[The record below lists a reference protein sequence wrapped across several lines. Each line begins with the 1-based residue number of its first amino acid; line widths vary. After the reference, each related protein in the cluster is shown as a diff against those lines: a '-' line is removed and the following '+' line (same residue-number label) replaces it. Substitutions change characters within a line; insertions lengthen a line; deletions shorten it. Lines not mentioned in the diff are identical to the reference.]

1 MRTALIVAVFLL
13 FAVSALAQT
22 SSGAMQ
28 QDNPV
33 FRDIEKRIIGD
44 FFGRALGQ
52 AKSEED
58 EDENEGED
66 DDKGSRGK
74 SDKGG
79 KDKSAKGA
87 KGKSGQ
93 MPPGLAKR
101 DRLPPGLAKKLARG
115 EPLPPGLAKRDLPA
129 DLEAALP
136 KPGEGQERV
145 IAGEDV
151 VLIEQATGRVL
162 DILEGVLAGRDRN

>member
-13 FAVSALAQT
+13 FAVPALAQT

-33 FRDIEKRIIGD
+33 FREIEKRIIGD

-52 AKSEED
+52 AKGEED
-58 EDENEGED
+58 KD
-66 DDKGSRGK
+66 DDKGSKGK
-74 SDKGG
+74 SAKGG
-79 KDKSAKGA
+79 KDRSAKGA

-136 KPGEGQERV
+136 KTGEGQERV

-162 DILEGVLAGRDRN
+162 DVLEGVLAGRDRN